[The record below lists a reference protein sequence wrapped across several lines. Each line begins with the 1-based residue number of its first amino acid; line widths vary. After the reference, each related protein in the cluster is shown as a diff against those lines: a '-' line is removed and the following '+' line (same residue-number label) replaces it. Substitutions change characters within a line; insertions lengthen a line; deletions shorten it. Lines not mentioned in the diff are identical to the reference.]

1 MSTAPMTTMPTP
13 EGPAW
18 RRFWARGRW
27 WKALL
32 AVVGYLA
39 LYELAGYLLSTA
51 FGTGAEDDV
60 FASPTSVLTGLG
72 APLIVGA
79 VILTVFVW
87 TSGLA
92 RPIFDRQ
99 TASRRWWMWIAVAL
113 VVAPVVLQL
122 IGTDYGVYAA
132 GVVPMSFFVG
142 LFIGFTEEIL
152 YRGVVVTVLR
162 EAGHREWTVAVVSS
176 AVFGLS
182 HSVNIFT
189 GQSPLIVGLT
199 VLIAFGFGM
208 MMYLT
213 MRVTGS
219 IIWPM
224 ILHAV
229 TDPTTFLV
237 SGGIDEDLRNAH
249 NPFLD
254 AAAPFN
260 IILIPAALI
269 AVALL
274 GRRSVDACTSS
285 RIRGAPAEHP

>member
-1 MSTAPMTTMPTP
+1 MTTAPMTTTP
-13 EGPAW
+13 VPGGSAW

-32 AVVGYLA
+32 AVVGYLG
-39 LYELAGYLLSTA
+39 LYELAGFLLGWA
-51 FGTGAEDDV
+51 FGDRVGDDI
-60 FASPTSVLTGLG
+60 FASPTTVLFGLG

-79 VILTVFVW
+79 VILVVFVW

-92 RPIFDRQ
+92 RPVFARQ

-113 VVAPVVLQL
+113 VVAPIVLQL

-189 GQSPLIVGLT
+189 GQAPLVVGLT

-260 IILIPAALI
+260 ILLIPAALI
-269 AVALL
+269 AMILL
-274 GRRSVDACTSS
+274 GRRSVDGVERDDGHGPVSL
-285 RIRGAPAEHP
+285 

>member
-1 MSTAPMTTMPTP
+1 MTTAPMTTPP
-13 EGPAW
+13 LPGGSAW

-32 AVVGYLA
+32 AVVGYLG
-39 LYELAGYLLSTA
+39 LYELAGYLLGRA
-51 FGTGAEDDV
+51 VGDRVGDDV
-60 FASPTSVLTGLG
+60 FASPTTVLFGLG

-79 VILTVFVW
+79 VILVVFVW
-87 TSGLA
+87 TSGLV
-92 RPIFDRQ
+92 RPIFARQ
-99 TASRRWWMWIAVAL
+99 TSSRRWWMWIAVAL
-113 VVAPVVLQL
+113 VVIPIVLQL

-132 GVVPMSFFVG
+132 GVVTMSFFVG

-189 GQSPLIVGLT
+189 GQAPLIVGLT
-199 VLIAFGFGM
+199 VLMAFGFGM

-269 AVALL
+269 AAALL
-274 GRRSVDACTSS
+274 GRRSVNGET
-285 RIRGAPAEHP
+285 RGDGRAPVSQ

>member
-1 MSTAPMTTMPTP
+1 MTTAPMTTTP
-13 EGPAW
+13 VPGGSAW

-32 AVVGYLA
+32 AVVGYLG
-39 LYELAGYLLSTA
+39 LYELAGFLLGWA
-51 FGTGAEDDV
+51 FGDRVGDDI
-60 FASPTSVLTGLG
+60 FASPTTVLFGLG

-79 VILTVFVW
+79 VILVVFVW

-92 RPIFDRQ
+92 RPVFARQ

-113 VVAPVVLQL
+113 VVAPIVLQL

-182 HSVNIFT
+182 HVVNIFT
-189 GQSPLIVGLT
+189 GPSAVVVGLT
-199 VLIAFGFGM
+199 ILIAFGFGM

-260 IILIPAALI
+260 ILLIPAALI
-269 AVALL
+269 AMILL
-274 GRRSVDACTSS
+274 GRRSVDGVESDDGHGPVS
-285 RIRGAPAEHP
+285 L

>member
-1 MSTAPMTTMPTP
+1 MTTAPMTTTP
-13 EGPAW
+13 VPGGSAW

-32 AVVGYLA
+32 AVVGYLG
-39 LYELAGYLLSTA
+39 LYELAGFLLGWA
-51 FGTGAEDDV
+51 FGDRVGDDI
-60 FASPTSVLTGLG
+60 FASPTTVLFGLG

-79 VILTVFVW
+79 VILVVFVW

-92 RPIFDRQ
+92 RPVFARQ

-113 VVAPVVLQL
+113 VVAPIVLQL

-189 GQSPLIVGLT
+189 GQAPLVVGLT

-260 IILIPAALI
+260 ILLIPAALI
-269 AVALL
+269 AMILL
-274 GRRSVDACTSS
+274 WRRSVDGVERDDGHGPVSL
-285 RIRGAPAEHP
+285 

>member
-1 MSTAPMTTMPTP
+1 MTSTSTTTP
-13 EGPAW
+13 PASSGW
-18 RRFWARGRW
+18 KAFWARGRW

-39 LYELAGYLLSTA
+39 LYELGGFGLGRA
-51 FGTGAEDDV
+51 FGDQVGNDI
-60 FASPTSVLTGLG
+60 FASPLTVLLGLG

-87 TSGLA
+87 TAGLA
-92 RPIFDRQ
+92 RPIFARQ
-99 TASRRWWMWIAVAL
+99 ATSPRWWMWIAVAL
-113 VVAPVVLQL
+113 VVAPIVLQL
-122 IGTDYGVYAA
+122 IGTDYSVYAP

-152 YRGVVVTVLR
+152 YRGVVITVLR

-176 AVFGLS
+176 GLFALS
-182 HSVNIFT
+182 HTVNLLT
-189 GQSPLIVGLT
+189 GQSLTVVGLT
-199 VLIAFGFGM
+199 VLITFGFGM

-213 MRVTGS
+213 LRVTGS

-237 SGGIDEDLRNAH
+237 GGGIDEAVRNAH

-260 IILIPAALI
+260 IILIPAAVV
-269 AVALL
+269 AVLL
-274 GRRSVDACTSS
+274 LHGRKVNQ
-285 RIRGAPAEHP
+285 GPAYGKAGRPPQ

>member
-1 MSTAPMTTMPTP
+1 MTTTTASASASTS
-13 EGPAW
+13 GASGW
-18 RRFWARGRW
+18 KGFWARGRW

-32 AVVGYLA
+32 AVIGYLV
-39 LYELAGYLLSTA
+39 LYELAGFLLGTA
-51 FGTGAEDDV
+51 FGDQVGDDI
-60 FASPTSVLTGLG
+60 FATPVTVVLGLG

-79 VILTVFVW
+79 VILTLFVW

-92 RPIFDRQ
+92 RPIFARQ
-99 TASRRWWMWIAVAL
+99 TTSRRWWMWIAVAL
-113 VVAPVVLQL
+113 VVAPIVLQL
-122 IGTDYGVYAA
+122 IGTDYSIYTA

-162 EAGHREWTVAVVSS
+162 EAGFREWGVALISS

-189 GQSPLIVGLT
+189 GQAPVVVVLT

-224 ILHAV
+224 IIHALS
-229 TDPTTFLV
+229 DPTTFLV
-237 SGGIDEDLRNAH
+237 SGGVDEAVRSPH

-260 IILIPAALI
+260 VILIPAAV
-269 AVALL
+269 VALVL
-274 GRRSVDACTSS
+274 LHGRRVNTN
-285 RIRGAPAEHP
+285 